1 MGPRL
6 GTRRMMDMLSMGDH
20 GLYVWLAYGITFT
33 ILVIIGL
40 RPVFAIRR
48 FRKLHQRNLDS

>member
-1 MGPRL
+1 
-6 GTRRMMDMLSMGDH
+6 MMDLLSMGDH